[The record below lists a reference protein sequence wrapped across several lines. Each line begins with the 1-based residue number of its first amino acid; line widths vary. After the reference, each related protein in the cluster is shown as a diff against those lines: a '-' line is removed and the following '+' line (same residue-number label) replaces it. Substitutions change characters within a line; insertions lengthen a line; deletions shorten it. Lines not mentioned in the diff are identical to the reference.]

1 VTDFLQSY
9 GLPVLFL
16 LVMAESSGVP
26 VPGETALITAALLA
40 SRGHFDIAAVIVV
53 AAVAAIIGDNIGYL
67 LGRVGGRRVLLRW
80 GFVAKHAEKGL
91 PKAERFFQRHGGKT
105 VFFARF
111 IAGLRVFGAWV
122 AGMTHMP
129 WGRFLVWNAA
139 GGICW
144 ALAFGLG
151 TYYLGK
157 AAVEAVARGG
167 LAVFGIA
174 VAAGLV
180 VAAVLWWR
188 RRRGRLT
195 P

>member
-174 VAAGLV
+174 VVAGLV
-180 VAAVLWWR
+180 AAGVWWWR
-188 RRRGRLT
+188 RRRG
-195 P
+195 

>member
-1 VTDFLQSY
+1 VIDFLQRY
-9 GLPVLFL
+9 GLPLLFL

-122 AGMTHMP
+122 AGMTKMP

-144 ALAFGLG
+144 ALVFGLG

-157 AAVEAVARGG
+157 AAVEAFARGG
-167 LAVFGIA
+167 LVVFA
-174 VAAGLV
+174 VAVVVGLV
-180 VAAVLWWR
+180 AAAVWWR
-188 RRRGRLT
+188 RKRRR
-195 P
+195 